1 MFRPGLVACLSPHLE
16 WDILHLSEQ
25 LVYILINGFVH
36 GFLWHSWLGAGHW
49 IQAHWLP
56 DQIGKDIA
64 WKELFAIVSVVN
76 TWGHHWPRK
85 KLLVH
90 CDNQA
95 VVDIWKKGTTD
106 HPQIMALV
114 HMLYFCAAR
123 HNIYVITPN
132 VTL

>member
-1 MFRPGLVACLSPHLE
+1 MALYMDVSGNLDWGAY
-16 WDILHLSEQ
+16 W
-25 LVYILINGFVH
+25 
-36 GFLWHSWLGAGHW
+36 AGHW

-64 WKELFAIVSVVN
+64 WNELFAIGSAVN

-95 VVDIWKKGTTD
+95 VVDSWKKGTTD
-106 HPQIMALV
+106 HPQIMALIR
-114 HMLYFCAAR
+114 MLYFVQ
-123 HNIYVITPN
+123 HDT
-132 VTL
+132 TFMS